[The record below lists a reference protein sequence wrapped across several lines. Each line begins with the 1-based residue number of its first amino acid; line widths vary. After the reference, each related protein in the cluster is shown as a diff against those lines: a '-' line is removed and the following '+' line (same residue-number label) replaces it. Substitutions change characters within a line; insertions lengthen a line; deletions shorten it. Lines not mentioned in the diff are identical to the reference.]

1 MREERTVKDK
11 DKDPVAESTTPS
23 GDGETEEQDPREL
36 FQQASH
42 IAIAMSYDLIDKLRF
57 FEKET
62 LKLSDKEVEER
73 MPHMKNFLERLKVAY
88 IRFAEVDF

>member
-1 MREERTVKDK
+1 VKDQDK
-11 DKDPVAESTTPS
+11 DKDRVDDSKAPK

-36 FQQASH
+36 FQQVSH

-62 LKLSDKEVEER
+62 LKLPDKDVEER
-73 MPHMKNFLERLKVAY
+73 IPHMTMFLERLKVAY